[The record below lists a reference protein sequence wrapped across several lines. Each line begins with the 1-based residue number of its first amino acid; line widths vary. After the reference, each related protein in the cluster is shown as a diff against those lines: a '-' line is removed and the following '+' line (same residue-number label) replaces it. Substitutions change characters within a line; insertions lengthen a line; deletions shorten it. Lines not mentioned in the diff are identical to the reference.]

1 MPHVTF
7 IHGLSNKPQADALH
21 RIWREA
27 LARGDDG
34 LELGAL
40 GVTSAML
47 YWADVL
53 YPAPDPN
60 VAGYESLDPRSADA
74 FDASGNAETP
84 PGENDAERA
93 LLAALRKQM
102 TDASDATIAAAK
114 FYEQCAPDTIGA
126 YSDRMPLPAD
136 LAAPQLERV
145 PLPWFIKVKIMKAY
159 LRDAYLY
166 LFDKPFSPR
175 PGTTYAVRSVIRERV
190 IAQLSAP
197 AISHP
202 HVVVSHSMGTLIA
215 YDCLKRLENCPA
227 IDALVTL
234 GSPLGVDEIQDKLQ
248 PGWSRADGFPDISTL
263 RTEWVNLF
271 DPLDV
276 VCGADPRIAND
287 FRRAGAPVI
296 TDIAVRNDGLWRH
309 SVVKYLARQETR
321 ATISRLLGL

>member
-47 YWADVL
+47 YWAYVL

-190 IAQLSAP
+190 
-197 AISHP
+197 
-202 HVVVSHSMGTLIA
+202 TL
-215 YDCLKRLENCPA
+215 
-227 IDALVTL
+227 
-234 GSPLGVDEIQDKLQ
+234 VD
-248 PGWSRADGFPDISTL
+248 P
-263 RTEWVNLF
+263 
-271 DPLDV
+271 
-276 VCGADPRIAND
+276 
-287 FRRAGAPVI
+287 RRAGVPMTVFISVTAPRHEMAWLVKFRQMI
-296 TDIAVRNDGLWRH
+296 ESIPQIVEAYRLTGTVDYILKVLVPDVAAYDQVYKAMIEKLEFSQISSSISMEELKFTTAVPTN
-309 SVVKYLARQETR
+309 YL
-321 ATISRLLGL
+321 L